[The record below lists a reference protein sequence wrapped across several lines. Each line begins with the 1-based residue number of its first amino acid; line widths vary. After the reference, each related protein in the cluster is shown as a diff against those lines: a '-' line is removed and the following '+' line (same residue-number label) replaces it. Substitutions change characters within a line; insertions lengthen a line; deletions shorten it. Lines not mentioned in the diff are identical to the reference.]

1 MRPGSPTQAKLLGN
15 NVYDDPGVL
24 MRKGRIVRAYE
35 WFLDLPVAA
44 VLVVLWLA
52 GMGLVGFCA
61 LALYLGWVLLR
72 VVVGT

>member
-1 MRPGSPTQAKLLGN
+1 VRPGSPTQAKLLGN

-24 MRKGRIVRAYE
+24 MRKGRIVQAYE

>member
-1 MRPGSPTQAKLLGN
+1 VRPGSPTQAKLLGN

>member
-1 MRPGSPTQAKLLGN
+1 
-15 NVYDDPGVL
+15 

-61 LALYLGWVLLR
+61 LALYLGWDLLR